1 MPRHYKTRQQEPENK
16 QKRTSTRSN
25 PAAFSQLQTRNPAL
39 DETPFFPQTRQHV
52 KSFLEAV
59 SSEDRANIM
68 EGLQQAYGNRYV
80 QSLVES
86 IRQHCTGQQGSIP
99 DAGAV
104 ADAVTRTM
112 AGKTGTPAGTG
123 LMALQEE
130 EEYEMMALQEEEE
143 EEEMQM
149 TPSLSTSLDAL
160 AALVGTEP
168 PTQEE
173 ETEAVMASQPSR
185 NIQSGDASKL
195 NDPSPADARKGTSIP
210 VLTLPDPATMGGVV
224 TVRGGSFVAWIN
236 PGEPACV
243 RGGIEAHEAKHISD
257 FEADA
262 TYRQIPT
269 NGSIQEGHCV
279 YYLAPGDARRFEH
292 PACDVEIAWLREQ
305 LANEGL
311 SAADRRTVTNRI
323 TVVQAYKASF

>member
-1 MPRHYKTRQQEPENK
+1 MPRHYKTRQQEPVNK
-16 QKRTSTRSN
+16 QKRNSTRSN
-25 PAAFSQLQTRNPAL
+25 PATFGQIQTRNPAL
-39 DETPFFPQTRQHV
+39 DEAPFFPRTKQHV
-52 KSFLEAV
+52 KSFLEAA

-86 IRQHCTGQQGSIP
+86 IRQHCAGQQSNIS

-104 ADAVTRTM
+104 ADAVTRIM
-112 AGKTGTPAGTG
+112 LDKTETLAGTG

-143 EEEMQM
+143 EEMQM
-149 TPSLSTSLDAL
+149 TPSLSISLDAL

-173 ETEAVMASQPSR
+173 ETEAVMASQPDNASR
-185 NIQSGDASKL
+185 L
-195 NDPSPADARKGTSIP
+195 NDLSPAHARKGTSIP
-210 VLTLPDPATMGGVV
+210 VMTLPDPATMGGVV

-262 TYRQIPT
+262 TYSQIPT
-269 NGSIQEGHCV
+269 NGSIQDGHCV

-292 PACDVEIAWLREQ
+292 PACDIEIAWLREQ

-311 SAADRRTVTNRI
+311 SAADRRIVTNRI